1 MLHEYLRKL
10 SEKMLLNKK
19 KETQV
24 KFNAGWSA
32 DPAFEQLGSEFQ
44 GTMQCGNFF
53 SKLIKLYSF
62 FKK

>member
-44 GTMQCGNFF
+44 GTLQCGNFF
-53 SKLIKLYSF
+53 SKLIKMYLF
-62 FKK
+62 F

>member
-1 MLHEYLRKL
+1 MLYEYPRKL
-10 SEKMLLNKK
+10 SEKMLLHKK

-24 KFNAGWSA
+24 KFNPGWSA

-44 GTMQCGNFF
+44 GTQNLLKCT
-53 SKLIKLYSF
+53 SF

>member
-1 MLHEYLRKL
+1 MLYEYPRKL
-10 SEKMLLNKK
+10 SEKMLLHKK

-24 KFNAGWSA
+24 KFNPGWSA

-53 SKLIKLYSF
+53 
-62 FKK
+62 FKNY